1 MLYIY
6 IYIYTHTHGILEK
19 NINKRK
25 ERDIY
30 ANASN
35 FGITLIALIITIIV
49 LLILAGVTLN
59 MVIGENGIFKKAN
72 SASLETN
79 KSQALEELKLLV
91 LEVQSE
97 KNGNANLKDVVNKMN
112 DDNQNEYIVSLS
124 KISKINGN
132 IPNVENAEQIYVLY
146 KNYNFKIDNKLVVY
160 LLDNET
166 VIPES
171 KITSYEELIENLGFS
186 KDTTIEQ
193 IVSNENNELKKLL
206 SNEMAVDYII
216 ENPNEYAKSFI
227 DSETALK
234 NMAEDNKIVKKII
247 ANPSWTKKIK
257 ESKNA
262 SIFENIVDEKA
273 IKIPKLSENNNYII
287 NSKNNSIENT
297 FISFDKN
304 LTGDF
309 DSAYSF
315 GEQYGYTA
323 DNKNTAVLY
332 TEYPCYVG
340 YNFEKELTCYKFSFV
355 GICTTNPSCYGITP
369 KKYEIQGSND
379 GDIWEKIYEGENTT
393 TAFAS
398 GFRISDYINTN
409 KRYKMFRM
417 VVNENSGGTSYCNGI
432 IFNELEFYCIE

>member
-6 IYIYTHTHGILEK
+6 THGILEK
-19 NINKRK
+19 NINKIK

-171 KITSYEELIENLGFS
+171 KITSYGELIEN
-186 KDTTIEQ
+186 
-193 IVSNENNELKKLL
+193 
-206 SNEMAVDYII
+206 
-216 ENPNEYAKSFI
+216 
-227 DSETALK
+227 
-234 NMAEDNKIVKKII
+234 
-247 ANPSWTKKIK
+247 
-257 ESKNA
+257 
-262 SIFENIVDEKA
+262 
-273 IKIPKLSENNNYII
+273 
-287 NSKNNSIENT
+287 
-297 FISFDKN
+297 
-304 LTGDF
+304 
-309 DSAYSF
+309 
-315 GEQYGYTA
+315 
-323 DNKNTAVLY
+323 
-332 TEYPCYVG
+332 
-340 YNFEKELTCYKFSFV
+340 
-355 GICTTNPSCYGITP
+355 
-369 KKYEIQGSND
+369 
-379 GDIWEKIYEGENTT
+379 
-393 TAFAS
+393 
-398 GFRISDYINTN
+398 
-409 KRYKMFRM
+409 
-417 VVNENSGGTSYCNGI
+417 
-432 IFNELEFYCIE
+432 